1 MVYKGGLQKR
11 DGEILVNLFDHAILF
26 TKIAKNKHH
35 EHLRVY
41 RRVRSPVM
49 AFDCS
54 FVLTFPQSQYHLNSS
69 PSLSQKMYQTRTTG
83 PYVRANKPDL

>member
-1 MVYKGGLQKR
+1 MYKGGLQKR

-41 RRVRSPVM
+41 RKVGSPGM
-49 AFDCS
+49 
-54 FVLTFPQSQYHLNSS
+54 VLLYFRPDPPCPISQYHSNSS
-69 PSLSQKMYQTRTTG
+69 PSLSQKIYQTHVMG
-83 PYVRANKPDL
+83 PFAHANKRDS